1 MVSPL
6 FSLAASFEPNVI
18 STYLSPSRPSDLID
32 ATESFLR
39 MSRVALCKSI
49 TTVTFSSGRF
59 GKLIRFTV
67 PTC

>member
-1 MVSPL
+1 
-6 FSLAASFEPNVI
+6 
-18 STYLSPSRPSDLID
+18 
-32 ATESFLR
+32 LR